1 MKAKSMA
8 VQETRADRVFR
19 TVVYAILG
27 VLLVVYVYPLYFV
40 VIASISDPNA
50 VYNGEVLFYPA
61 QITMEGYEEIFQY
74 RELWV
79 GYLNSVF
86 YTVVGVLIN
95 ITLTMMAAYALSRRE
110 MMLRGAILK
119 LFMFTMFF
127 GGGMIPS
134 YLLVKN

>member
-8 VQETRADRVFR
+8 IQETRADRVFR

-79 GYLNSVF
+79 GYLNS
-86 YTVVGVLIN
+86 
-95 ITLTMMAAYALSRRE
+95 
-110 MMLRGAILK
+110 
-119 LFMFTMFF
+119 
-127 GGGMIPS
+127 
-134 YLLVKN
+134 

>member
-119 LFMFTMFF
+119 LFMF
-127 GGGMIPS
+127 
-134 YLLVKN
+134 